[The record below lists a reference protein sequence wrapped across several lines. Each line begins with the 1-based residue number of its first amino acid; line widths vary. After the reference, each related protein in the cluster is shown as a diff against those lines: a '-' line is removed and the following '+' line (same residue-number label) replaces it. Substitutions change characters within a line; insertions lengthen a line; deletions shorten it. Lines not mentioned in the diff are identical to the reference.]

1 MITKYLGW
9 ISAINRKANY
19 YNRRRLEKSM
29 CTVSDIVLEVKTLTD
44 GEIYSIRTLQEI
56 RDTFPKKM

>member
-1 MITKYLGW
+1 
-9 ISAINRKANY
+9 
-19 YNRRRLEKSM
+19 M

-56 RDTFPKKM
+56 RDTFPKRCNRHRKYRWLLC